1 MDSSEKKLITDSP
14 LVIYKASAG
23 SGKTFTLTL
32 YYLWLLFSNNKF
44 EAALPSEKNKTYRHI
59 LAVTFTNKATGEMK
73 ARIIKSLFN
82 LASGVEDRNRKIY
95 TKELIDAGCVKDKKD
110 LQECSKEILYTLLH
124 DYTNFNVSTIDT
136 FFQRTMRAFVRDIGM
151 QGGYNVELDSE
162 SMAKEAIDRMYL
174 SLSEDNEENALKKWL
189 LEYDIHQIETGHRWN
204 SAEYHIRELS
214 SELFK
219 EEYKKWRDNLSDE
232 DLPTKSD
239 IEEFNKYLTAE
250 ISKINDEWRSL
261 VYEGHEILKDID
273 VAELHKM
280 GTSVLKYF
288 IEPTRD
294 FSFPSDALRDS
305 KRSEW
310 AHKKNKVSDYTNA
323 CLDAFDKGN
332 YIQRLD
338 DLYHSKYFDYCMYNI
353 LQANLFSFGILSDV
367 DSHLRDIIKER
378 NVMLLSDTTDLLSKI
393 INGSDTP
400 FIYEKTGVNIH
411 HFMIDEFQDTSR
423 SQWRN
428 FLPLLKE
435 SISKGGH
442 NLIVGDVK
450 QSIYRWRNSDW
461 SMLNGLPQSE
471 KYFKDNGAVAQTMGV
486 NWRSTPN
493 VIKFNNNFF
502 SSAVENLIETK
513 AEENRFL
520 KDKVVT
526 AYKNNTQKVNDEKE
540 KDTGCVKINF
550 IRKDDKFK
558 ESVLQKLYA
567 EIQSMLRQGYSA
579 GKIAILARW
588 NSEATMMAQ
597 YLMSEQK
604 GDDERFYVISNE
616 ALMVNNS
623 SVVKSILA
631 IMRYIKSPENAT
643 LRLMMNYELARSSS
657 KTSSSAVEEAVSRLR
672 DKSVSAEE
680 LALIESLSTKSL
692 YEMSECIANLIN
704 ARSEIE
710 QIPYLQ
716 AFQDVILSYMG
727 QNGSTLSEF
736 LDWWDLHGDD
746 ISISTPET
754 NNAVRIMTIH
764 KSKGLEFPT
773 VFIPFCDWELEGGA
787 EIMWKAPVI
796 EGKEKW
802 KFPLSISSYMM
813 QSPYVDDYLEEKA
826 LSVIDNLNV
835 AYVAF
840 TRAEDN
846 LIVYTQKPSASM
858 LKSLSA
864 FSSFMYKNV
873 QKMCADKENMATF
886 IEGVEEDKYQLGSL
900 YLSKENAGEGGK
912 VSEISEYDVAPI
924 ESKLRLKLKGE
935 SYFDEHSTLSI
946 GKIKHEMMSEVIV
959 ADDVKRV
966 AKKYEKL
973 GVITSEVAEE
983 FITEISS
990 QIDGNSQIKAWFAL
1004 GNKVLNESSVLNY
1017 SEDGKLSYR
1026 PDRVIIDGDKVTVVD
1041 YKFGGESGKN
1051 IKQIESYIALLKKM
1065 GYFNV
1070 CGYIWYVSLR
1080 KVV

>member
-32 YYLWLLFSNNKF
+32 YYLWLLFSNNRF
-44 EAALPSEKNKTYRHI
+44 EGMLPSEKNKTYRHI

-82 LASGVEDRNRKIY
+82 LASGVEDGNSKIY
-95 TKELIDAGCVKDKKD
+95 AKELIDAGCVKDKKD
-110 LQECSKEILYTLLH
+110 LQERSKEILYTLLH

-174 SLSEDNEENALKKWL
+174 SLSEDAEETALKKWL
-189 LEYDIHQIETGHRWN
+189 LDYDIHQIETGHKWN

-214 SELFK
+214 LELFK

-250 ISKINDEWRSL
+250 ISKINKEWSSL
-261 VYEGHEILKDID
+261 VDKGHEILKNVD

-280 GTSVLKYF
+280 SGSVLKYF
-288 IEPTRD
+288 ISPSKD
-294 FSFPSDALRDS
+294 FSPPSSALLES
-305 KRSEW
+305 KREDW
-310 AHKKNKVSDYTNA
+310 GHKKNSVSDYTNS

-332 YIQRLD
+332 YIQRLKA
-338 DLYHSKYFDYCMYNI
+338 LYENKYFEYCMYNI
-353 LQANLFSFGILSDV
+353 LQANIFSFGILSDV

-411 HFMIDEFQDTSR
+411 HYMIDEFQDTSR

-471 KYFKDNGAVAQTMGV
+471 KYFNDNGAKAQTMGV
-486 NWRSTPN
+486 NWRSAPN
-493 VIKFNNNFF
+493 VINFNNDFF
-502 SSAVENLIETK
+502 SSAVKNLINTK
-513 AEENRFL
+513 AEENCFL
-520 KDKVVT
+520 KDKIAT
-526 AYKNNTQKVNDEKE
+526 AYMDNTQEVNDKKE
-540 KDTGCVKINF
+540 KDTGCVKITF
-550 IRKDDKFK
+550 LPKSEEFK

-567 EIQSMLRQGYSA
+567 EIQSMLRNGYSA

-588 NSEATMMAQ
+588 NSEASMMAQ

-604 GDDERFYVISNE
+604 DDDEKFYVISNE

-631 IMRYIKSPENAT
+631 IMRYINSPENET
-643 LRLMMNYELARSSS
+643 LRLMMNYELAYSSS
-657 KTSSSAVEEAVSRLR
+657 KTSSSAVEEAVSRIR
-672 DKSVSAEE
+672 VKDVSAEE
-680 LALIESLSTKSL
+680 VALIESLSTKSL
-692 YEMSECIANLIN
+692 YEMCESIVNLIN
-704 ARSEIE
+704 ARGEIE

-716 AFQDVILSYMG
+716 AFQDVILAYVG

-773 VFIPFCDWELEGGA
+773 VFIPFCDWVLEDGA
-787 EIMWKAPVI
+787 DIIWKAPVV

-802 KFPLSISSYMM
+802 KFPLSVSSYMM
-813 QSPYVDDYLEEKA
+813 QSPYADDYLEEKA
-826 LSVIDNLNV
+826 LSVVDNLNV

-846 LIVYTQKPSASM
+846 LIIYAQKPSANM
-858 LKSLSA
+858 LKSQSL
-864 FSSFMYKNV
+864 FSSFMYNNV
-873 QKMCADKENMATF
+873 MMMYADKENRATF
-886 IEGVEEDKYQLGSL
+886 DNDEYMLGSL
-900 YLSKENAGEGGK
+900 YLPKGNKEDGGN
-912 VSEISEYDVAPI
+912 VTEISEYDVAPI

-935 SYFDEHSTLSI
+935 SYFDDHSTLSI
-946 GKIKHEMMSEVIV
+946 GKIKHDMMSEVII
-959 ADDVKRV
+959 AEDVRRV

-973 GVITSEVAEE
+973 GIISTEDAEAFIAEV
-983 FITEISS
+983 SS
-990 QIDGNSQIKAWFAL
+990 QIEGNSQIKEWFAL
-1004 GNKVLNESSVLNY
+1004 GNKVLNESNVLNY
-1017 SEDGKLSYR
+1017 SADGKLSYR
-1026 PDRVIIDGDKVTVVD
+1026 PDRVIINGDKVTVVD
-1041 YKFGGESGKN
+1041 YKFGGESPAY
-1051 IKQIESYIALLKKM
+1051 IKQVESYIALLKKM

-1070 CGYIWYVSLR
+1070 CGYIWYVSLG